1 MNLRSFHALLILLS
15 AALAVLFGVW
25 CLGLYRRGDGVASLL
40 AAVAAFAVSVGL
52 VVYDSWF
59 LRKTRM
65 LR

>member
-1 MNLRSFHALLILLS
+1 MNLRFVHAVLILLS

-25 CLGLYRRGDGVASLL
+25 CLGLYRQEGGVASLL
-40 AAVAAFAVSVGL
+40 AAVVAFAVSFGL
-52 VVYDSWF
+52 LVYDSWF

>member
-1 MNLRSFHALLILLS
+1 MNLRWFHAFLILLS
-15 AALAVLFGVW
+15 AALAVLFGLW
-25 CLGLYRRGDGVASLL
+25 CVAQYGRQGGLVSLL
-40 AAVAAFAVSVGL
+40 SGIAAFAVSLGL

>member
-1 MNLRSFHALLILLS
+1 MNLRLVHAMLILFS

-25 CLGLYRRGDGVASLL
+25 SLGVYGREDGVANLV
-40 AAVAAFAVSVGL
+40 AAVGAFAVSAGL
-52 VVYDSWF
+52 LVYDSWF

>member
-1 MNLRSFHALLILLS
+1 MNLRWVHAMLILLS

-25 CLGLYRRGDGVASLL
+25 CLDLYGRQDGVASLL
-40 AAVAAFAVSVGL
+40 AAVASFAASIGL

-59 LRKTRM
+59 LRKTRT

>member
-1 MNLRSFHALLILLS
+1 MNLRVVHALLILFS

-25 CLGLYRRGDGVASLL
+25 CLGVYGREDGVASLV

-52 VVYDSWF
+52 IVYDSWF
-59 LRKTRM
+59 LRRTRM

>member
-1 MNLRSFHALLILLS
+1 MNLRYVHAFLIMLS
-15 AALAVLFGVW
+15 AALAVVFGLW
-25 CLGLYRRGDGVASLL
+25 CVSQYRNEGGLGSLL
-40 AAVAAFAVSVGL
+40 AAIAAFAVSFGL

>member
-1 MNLRSFHALLILLS
+1 MSLRWFHALLILLS

-25 CLGLYRRGDGVASLL
+25 ALGQYRQEGGVASLL
-40 AAVAAFAVSVGL
+40 TAIVAFVVAVGL

-59 LRKTRM
+59 LRKTRS